1 MWDIVYLLTGYAK
14 CLSVDKRTTPHFHE
28 CTSLTDV
35 FVESGSQL
43 QIINGGTDFGNI
55 RMYYGAFSRC
65 TALQRFDAQNCT
77 QIATIGEA
85 AFYDCNNL
93 TLFKIGTKIPPTCGN
108 NAFSLINSNSVLKV
122 ASENIDAYKN
132 ATEWKRFTSITGLD
146 E

>member
-1 MWDIVYLLTGYAK
+1 
-14 CLSVDKRTTPHFHE
+14 
-28 CTSLTDV
+28 
-35 FVESGSQL
+35 
-43 QIINGGTDFGNI
+43 
-55 RMYYGAFSRC
+55 MYYGAFSKC

-132 ATEWKRFTSITGLD
+132 ATEWKRFASITGLD